1 VVNEQDEDFRHIDC
15 VTTADP
21 TCDALLPSQRI
32 STKQLKHL
40 SPEQQTCLLAV
51 LDDFA
56 DCFIEIPGHCTL
68 VAHEICVSDNFRPK
82 ASRAY
87 QVPEVLKEE
96 IERQVTQL
104 LELDFIQPS
113 LSPMSSGIVCVV
125 KPDKSIRLACDYRYL
140 NSHTVTQLVMLFLCK
155 T

>member
-1 VVNEQDEDFRHIDC
+1 MVNEQDEDFGPIDC

-21 TCDALLPSQRI
+21 ARDALLPSQCI
-32 STKQLKHL
+32 NIEQLEHL
-40 SPEQQTCLLAV
+40 SPEQQMRLLAV

-56 DCFIEIPGHCTL
+56 DCFTETPGH
-68 VAHEICVSDNFRPK
+68 EIHVSDNFQPK

-87 QVPEVLKEE
+87 RVLEVLKEE
-96 IERQVTQL
+96 IERQVAQL

-113 LSPMSSGIVCVV
+113 RSPMSSGIVCVV

-140 NSHTVTQLVMLFLCK
+140 LCSHNR
-155 T
+155 